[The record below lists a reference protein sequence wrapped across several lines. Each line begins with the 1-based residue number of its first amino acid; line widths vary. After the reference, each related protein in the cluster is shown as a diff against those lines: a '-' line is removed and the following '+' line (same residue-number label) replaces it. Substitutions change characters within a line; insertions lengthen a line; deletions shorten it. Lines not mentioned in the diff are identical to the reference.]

1 MLRVRD
7 HLYHCRSG
15 DRTIFLDVDANRYF
29 CLSDELERM
38 FQAFNATIL
47 PGNDKD
53 FAALLERR
61 ILVCDPLTVRNV
73 DPIAPPR
80 PTRNLRVE
88 VPAGWNITLTAQALA
103 HHALV
108 RHKIRHASFS
118 TIIDDLT
125 ARSRKV
131 RLTPVQPTA
140 NEIARIVSAFDKAGL
155 ILGVADQCL
164 IRSISMLAM
173 MHRVGTAPY
182 LIFGVRTNPFSAHCW
197 VQDADVVLNDAAEH
211 ARLFEPILAV

>member
-15 DRTIFLDVDANRYF
+15 DRTIFLDIDANRYF

-38 FQAFNATIL
+38 FQAFKATIM
-47 PGNDKD
+47 PGDDKD
-53 FAALLERR
+53 FAALSERG
-61 ILVCDPLTVRNV
+61 ILVYDPLAVRNI
-73 DPIAPPR
+73 DPIVPPY

-88 VPAGWNITLTAQALA
+88 GSPGWNLTRTAQALA

-108 RHKIRHASFS
+108 RRKVRHASFS

-125 ARSRKV
+125 ARSKKV
-131 RLTPVQPTA
+131 RLALVLPPA
-140 NEIARIVSAFDKAGL
+140 DEIARIVSAFDKAGL

-173 MHRVGTAPY
+173 MHRVGAAPY

-197 VQDADVVLNDAAEH
+197 IQDAEVVLNDAAEH
-211 ARLFEPILAV
+211 ARLFEPILTV

>member
-38 FQAFNATIL
+38 FQAFKATIT
-47 PGNDKD
+47 PRDDKD
-53 FAALLERR
+53 FAALLERG
-61 ILVCDPLTVRNV
+61 ILVYDPLAVRNI
-73 DPIAPPR
+73 DPTVAPSPM
-80 PTRNLRVE
+80 RNLRVDG
-88 VPAGWNITLTAQALA
+88 PAGWNLTLTVQAMA

-108 RHKIRHASFS
+108 RHKVRHASFS
-118 TIIDDLT
+118 TIIDDIS
-125 ARSRKV
+125 ARSRRV
-131 RLTPVQPTA
+131 RLAPVLPTTD
-140 NEIARIVSAFDKAGL
+140 EIARIVSAFDKAGL

-173 MHRVGTAPY
+173 MHRVGAAPY

-211 ARLFEPILAV
+211 ARLFEPILTV